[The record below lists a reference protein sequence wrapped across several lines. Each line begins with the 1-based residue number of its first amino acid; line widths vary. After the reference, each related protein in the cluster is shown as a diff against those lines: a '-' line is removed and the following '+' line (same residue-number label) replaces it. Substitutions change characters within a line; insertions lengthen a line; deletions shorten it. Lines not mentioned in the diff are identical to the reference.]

1 MCAGLSCVRSVLGLL
16 CYCCNAGGAYSFSFV
31 WWVSVKSFSV
41 WDVRVLWDGSGIRVQ
56 GSFKAAEVSVGREER
71 GRKGYRGILLVV
83 RHTHTIQIP
92 FFTQHTHTFEHCP
105 FSPRTIL
112 SRTQSWTG
120 PLPGSGGRHDVLFVL
135 NVMEKKSFFM

>member
-1 MCAGLSCVRSVLGLL
+1 ML
-16 CYCCNAGGAYSFSFV
+16 FV
-31 WWVSVKSFSV
+31 TWRGVFVFFPDITGSSLVGILWASGVFGFVGT
-41 WDVRVLWDGSGIRVQ
+41 VRVLGVQ

-92 FFTQHTHTFEHCP
+92 LFTQQAHTFEHCP

-112 SRTQSWTG
+112 SRTQPWTG
-120 PLPGSGGRHDVLFVL
+120 PLPGSGGRHAVLFGTP
-135 NVMEKKSFFM
+135 KKLHLINIKTK